1 MSGEDEEEVIP
12 DTLEDA
18 GALEADV
25 GATLLGYI
33 LYLSTYLPL
42 LPSPILYLCS

>member
-1 MSGEDEEEVIP
+1 MPDEDEEEVTP

-25 GATLLGYI
+25 GATLLAFI
-33 LYLSTYLPL
+33 LYINSESSNLHLRK
-42 LPSPILYLCS
+42 